1 MASTERLHA
10 LLQSIL
16 AERDRFAAHLYQSRR
31 EYRRASETTGKS
43 GKRIERC
50 VISTFQIAGKWVS
63 MATFGNGSICFEL
76 ETDLIPR
83 RSRNPSD
90 PVPQSS
96 EIFVIERQATNVFI
110 KIDRMLEFLIRS
122 VGLSDTQLSRS
133 LFGSFNVP

>member
-31 EYRRASETTGKS
+31 EYRRASETAGKS

-50 VISTFQIAGKWVS
+50 VISRFRLAESLGFRGDFRQWEHCS
-63 MATFGNGSICFEL
+63 EL
-76 ETDLIPR
+76 ETDPSR

-96 EIFVIERQATNVFI
+96 EIFVIEGQTPNVFI
-110 KIDRMLEFLIRS
+110 KIDGMLQSCF
-122 VGLSDTQLSRS
+122 GLLHVTRDTRIAGEIES
-133 LFGSFNVP
+133 N